1 MPRNLTVAEQVETL
15 YDAVPVSGEIAYD
28 DLATKV
34 IATGNKDA
42 LNHLFPL
49 KRQGRLKVRTE
60 SNPETGKPKTFV
72 SRA

>member
-1 MPRNLTVAEQVETL
+1 MPRNLTVGEQVETL
-15 YDAVPVSGEIAYD
+15 VNAVPASGEIAYD
-28 DLATKV
+28 DLANAV
-34 IATGNKDA
+34 IASGNKDA

-60 SNPETGKPKTFV
+60 INESTGKPITYV